1 MAIKKWTIAIG
12 LMALLGCLQ
21 VAQRNAL
28 LLHGYALGER
38 VEQMHEDQVVL
49 HWLQADVTRLGSPSA
64 LADAAQ
70 AHKWKFVAR
79 EIVPKAPTLITVAAL
94 EPAEAGSGA
103 AGE

>member
-1 MAIKKWTIAIG
+1 MSIKKWAIAIG
-12 LMALLGCLQ
+12 CVVGLGCLQ

-28 LLHGYALGER
+28 LLQGYALGHR

-70 AHKWKFVAR
+70 MRKWKFVAR
-79 EIVPKAPTLITVAAL
+79 EVAPKGPTLMTVAAL
-94 EPAEAGSGA
+94 EQAQAGDGA

>member
-1 MAIKKWTIAIG
+1 MSVKKWAIAIG
-12 LMALLGCLQ
+12 LMAVLGCLQ

-28 LLHGYALGER
+28 LLQGYALGHR

-49 HWLQADVTRLGSPSA
+49 HWLQADVTRLGSPTA

-70 AHKWKFVAR
+70 SHKWKFVAR
-79 EIVPKAPTLITVAAL
+79 EVVPKTPTLMTVAAL
-94 EPAEAGSGA
+94 EPSEAGSGA